1 MTGGLD
7 RLSRIVAD
15 RKRRVAEMAA
25 RVPGYVLRAR
35 IVDVKPAGR
44 LERALRRG
52 SAAGPLKLL
61 CEIKRA
67 SPSRGPLGPVNDPAA
82 IARAYE
88 AGGAAAIS
96 LVTEPDHFQGDLE
109 WFAAVRPAVRI
120 PLLLKDFILDS
131 YQLLD
136 AADRGADGVLLIAAM
151 LSETQLQRLV
161 TEARLIGL
169 DCLVEVHDEGEL
181 RTSLRAGATLLGI
194 NNRNLH
200 TFEIDVETS
209 LRLIPLV
216 PPLVTAVAESGIQST
231 DQIAHLRATRCD
243 AVLIGEAL
251 MTSADLPATLSSF
264 AAAARG

>member
-96 LVTEPDHFQGDLE
+96 LVTEPDHFQGDPE
-109 WFAAVRPAVRI
+109 WKAVKEA
-120 PLLLKDFILDS
+120 
-131 YQLLD
+131 
-136 AADRGADGVLLIAAM
+136 
-151 LSETQLQRLV
+151 SEKS
-161 TEARLIGL
+161 G
-169 DCLVEVHDEGEL
+169 
-181 RTSLRAGATLLGI
+181 
-194 NNRNLH
+194 
-200 TFEIDVETS
+200 
-209 LRLIPLV
+209 PLV
-216 PPLVTAVAESGIQST
+216 DKIDSVYLKPTDYSPLQ
-231 DQIAHLRATRCD
+231 
-243 AVLIGEAL
+243 
-251 MTSADLPATLSSF
+251 
-264 AAAARG
+264 